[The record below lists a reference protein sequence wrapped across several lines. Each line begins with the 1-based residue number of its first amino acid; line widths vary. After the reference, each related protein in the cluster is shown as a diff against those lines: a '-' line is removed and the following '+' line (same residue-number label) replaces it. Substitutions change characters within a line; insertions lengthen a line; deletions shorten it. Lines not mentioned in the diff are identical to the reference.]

1 MESSNKEAPV
11 TETDAASNTS
21 SLSKTNNLDH
31 KSSGQTKTTK
41 LLKSILASGDIVLF
55 KDQNNTPYA
64 NISIGHKSVN
74 LPIASTDF
82 TSHLRHR
89 LYTQAGEIVSDSN
102 LKEISGTLAT
112 KAQYGEKQHDLYHR
126 VAQQDGNIYY
136 NLQNTTGEVVEVT
149 KDGWSVVSGSKVP
162 FLFKEGCGKPQVTPV
177 TGGDLKD
184 LAKLINIKNQDELM
198 LFLSTLP
205 VRMIQD
211 IDQAITYIHGPA
223 GSAKTTLLRMV
234 KDLLD
239 PSAGGVSLPI
249 RKVDSLLTLLNQTW
263 VFANDNISK
272 IDNDLSDVLCMVAT
286 GGEDARRTLYTDT
299 GLTVL
304 KIKNPAYI
312 TGVNVEASKSD
323 LMSRIMLFK
332 TETVPRSE
340 VRSGADINAEFEAL
354 KPQLLGAIFD
364 TLVQAMNIKETLN
377 HRSSFRMNDFAL
389 WGAACA
395 EALGYGAISFESA
408 LEKASKNRAYDAIY
422 TTSAG
427 RALLNYLEEHGD
439 FEGTMTDLL
448 RGLKESRAE
457 NDNEWHET
465 VATNPSALSKRLREL
480 ENSLSAVGVTVD
492 FLQRSGS
499 ERLVHIT
506 SNQSATDVETESIEV
521 AVERTRD
528 PQTDQLIETPK
539 EFEYDTI

>member
-1 MESSNKEAPV
+1 MENLSKETSV
-11 TETDAASNTS
+11 TETDATSNKS
-21 SLSKTNNLDH
+21 SLPKTNNSDH
-31 KSSGQTKTTK
+31 KSSGQTKTSK
-41 LLKSILASGDIVLF
+41 LLKTILDSGDITLF

-64 NISIGHKSVN
+64 NISVGPKRIN
-74 LPIASTDF
+74 LPIVSTDF

-89 LYTQAGEIVSDSN
+89 LYTQNGEIVSDSN
-102 LKEISGTLAT
+102 LKEIAGTLAT
-112 KAQYGEKQHDLYHR
+112 KAQYGDVQYDLYHR
-126 VAQQDGNIYY
+126 VAQQGGNIYY
-136 NLQNTTGEVVEVT
+136 NLQNSIGEVVEVT
-149 KDGWSVVSGSKVP
+149 KDGWSIISGNKVP
-162 FLFKEGCGKPQVTPV
+162 FLFKEGCGKPQVAPEK
-177 TGGDLKD
+177 GGNLKD
-184 LAKLINIKNQDELM
+184 LLKISNIKNPDEQM
-198 LFLSTLP
+198 LFLSTLAP
-205 VRMIQD
+205 RMIQD
-211 IDQAITYIHGPA
+211 IDQAIVYIHGPA

-332 TETVPRSE
+332 TEAVPRDE
-340 VRSGADINAEFEAL
+340 VRSGAEINKEFEAM
-354 KPQLLGAIFD
+354 KPRLLGALFD
-364 TLVQAMNIKETLN
+364 LLVQAMNIKETLN

-389 WGAACA
+389 WSAACS
-395 EALGYGAISFESA
+395 EALGYGAKPFEIA

-439 FEGTMTDLL
+439 FEGTITDLL
-448 RGLKESRAE
+448 RGLKDSRT
-457 NDNEWHET
+457 DSDTEWHET

-480 ENSLSAVGVTVD
+480 ENSLNAVGVHVD

-499 ERLVHIT
+499 ERLVRIKMQKLET
-506 SNQSATDVETESIEV
+506 VVVESAPVIQQQ
-521 AVERTRD
+521 D
-528 PQTDQLIETPK
+528 PKNEQLGNIGK
-539 EFEYDTI
+539 DYQYDKF